1 MLTCGFPGLSTYAAL
16 AWALVSLGYGIGLA
30 LHRLPLP
37 GGHGSSWGGHLISY
51 ALVSAGVLAV
61 LGSANAF
68 NTIVSMVQSSLGPIK
83 WDPDIKSVEDIPK
96 ACESLPVVYQNL
108 GAKAFLL
115 LSTIVGIG
123 MGAAIIP
130 VVGPALANVF
140 SVVASFPGLA
150 LSVTLITAYTLMVFL
165 TVFGSLAVVL
175 APAGVALMAVPAGKL
190 KGIGAWFIAAG
201 ITFVA
206 AGPYI
211 PQAGLLACSVGGTE
225 QCTMADVTNFNDPV
239 GDLFSFVN
247 WLFDPNNNTIMKMWR
262 FALGSLAGWGI
273 LLAASAALSKG
284 IGGVAAS
291 LGFG

>member
-37 GGHGSSWGGHLISY
+37 GGSGSSWGGHLISY
-51 ALVSAGVLAV
+51 ALVSAGVVAV

-68 NTIVSMVQSSLGPIK
+68 NAIVGMVQSSLGP
-83 WDPDIKSVEDIPK
+83 PSES
-96 ACESLPVVYQNL
+96 CESLPQVYQWL
-108 GAKAFLL
+108 GAKAFRLL
-115 LSTIVGIG
+115 AMLTGIG

-201 ITFVA
+201 ITFVS

-211 PQAGLLACSVGGTE
+211 PQVGLLACSIGGTE
-225 QCTMADVTNFNDPV
+225 QCSIADVTGSINPV

>member
-1 MLTCGFPGLSTYAAL
+1 MLTCGFPGVSTYAAL
-16 AWALVSLGYGIGLA
+16 AWALVSIGYGIGIA

-68 NTIVSMVQSSLGPIK
+68 NTIVSMVQSSLGP
-83 WDPDIKSVEDIPK
+83 PSET
-96 ACESLPVVYQNL
+96 CESLPQVYQWL
-108 GAKAFLL
+108 GAKAFMLL
-115 LSTIVGIG
+115 AMITGIG

-150 LSVTLITAYTLMVFL
+150 LSVTLITSYTLLVFL

-206 AGPYI
+206 VGPYV
-211 PQAGLLACSVGGTE
+211 PAVGLLACSIGGTQPCSLSE
-225 QCTMADVTNFNDPV
+225 VLGPLNPFND
-239 GDLFSFVN
+239 LFTMIS
-247 WLFDPNNNTIMKMWR
+247 WLYEPENNTIMKMWR